1 MSRRPFSRWL
11 VPGLVLILV
20 GLSLVSLLAGTIW
33 LSPARTVAALAD
45 PRPDLAQLVI
55 MEVRLPR
62 LVLALLLGGILGLS
76 GAVLQ
81 GLLRN
86 PLAEPGL
93 LGVSSG
99 ASLGAVIALYY
110 GFAASFALATPL
122 FALAGALATIGVA
135 LALSRAGGTL
145 SLILAGVAVSTIAGA
160 GVSLALNLAPNP
172 FAAYEIMTWLMG
184 SLSDRSWDHVL
195 LAGPFVLVGAALLLI
210 TGGALDALAL
220 GERQAESLG
229 IDVRRAR
236 LLALFGTALGVG
248 AATAVTGAVGFVG
261 LVAPHL
267 VRPLVGHRPGATL
280 VPATLAGA
288 IIVLAADI
296 GTRVLRFGPD
306 IKLGVFI
313 SVIGAPFFL
322 WLVLHVRRTA
332 V

>member
-1 MSRRPFSRWL
+1 MTRWL
-11 VPGLVLILV
+11 VPLLVLVLV
-20 GLSLVSLLAGTIW
+20 MLSSASLLAGTVW
-33 LSPARTVAALAD
+33 LSPGATAAALVD
-45 PRPDLAQLVI
+45 PRLDLAQLVI
-55 MEVRLPR
+55 TEVRLPR
-62 LVLALLLGGILGLS
+62 LVLALLVGGILGLS

-99 ASLGAVIALYY
+99 ASLGAVIAIYY
-110 GFAASFALATPL
+110 GFAAGFTLATPL
-122 FALAGALATIGVA
+122 FGLAGALATIGVA

-184 SLSDRSWDHVL
+184 SLGDRSWDHVF
-195 LAGPFVLVGAALLLI
+195 LAAPFIVVGAALLLL
-210 TGGALDALAL
+210 TGRALDALTL

-248 AATAVTGAVGFVG
+248 AATAVTGAISFVG

-280 VPATLAGA
+280 VPAALAGA
-288 IIVLAADI
+288 AIVLAADVA
-296 GTRVLRFGPD
+296 TRLLRFGPD

-322 WLVLHVRRTA
+322 WLVLHVRKTA
-332 V
+332 P

>member
-1 MSRRPFSRWL
+1 MTRWL
-11 VPGLVLILV
+11 SPILALVV
-20 GLSLVSLLAGTIW
+20 VTLSLASLLAGTVW
-33 LSPARTVAALAD
+33 LSPGATAAALID
-45 PRPDLAQLVI
+45 DTPDLAQLVI
-55 MEVRLPR
+55 TEVRLPR

-81 GLLRN
+81 GLFRN

-110 GFAASFALATPL
+110 GFAAAFTLATPL
-122 FALAGALATIGVA
+122 FALAGALVTVGVA
-135 LALSRAGGTL
+135 LALGRSGGTL
-145 SLILAGVAVSTIAGA
+145 SLILAGVAVSTIAAA

-195 LAGPFVLVGAALLLI
+195 LSGPFILIGGALLLL
-210 TGGALDALAL
+210 TTRALDALAL

-229 IDVRRAR
+229 VDMTRTR
-236 LLALFGTALGVG
+236 LFALLGTALGVG

-261 LVAPHL
+261 LIAPHL
-267 VRPLVGHRPGATL
+267 VRPLVGQRPGATL
-280 VPATLAGA
+280 VPAALAGM
-288 IIVLAADI
+288 IVVLAADMA
-296 GTRVLRFGPD
+296 TRLLRFGPD

-322 WLVLHVRRTA
+322 WLVVHIRKTGA
-332 V
+332 

>member
-1 MSRRPFSRWL
+1 MTRWL
-11 VPGLVLILV
+11 SPVLVLVVLA
-20 GLSLVSLLAGTIW
+20 LSFASLLAGTVW
-33 LSPARTVAALAD
+33 LSPGATAAALVD
-45 PRPDLAQLVI
+45 RTPDLAQLVI
-55 MEVRLPR
+55 TEVRLPR

-81 GLLRN
+81 GLFRN

-110 GFAASFALATPL
+110 GFAAAFTLATPL
-122 FALAGALATIGVA
+122 FALMGAMVTVGVA
-135 LALSRAGGTL
+135 LALGRSGGTL
-145 SLILAGVAVSTIAGA
+145 SLILAGVAVSTIAAA

-184 SLSDRSWDHVL
+184 SLSDRSWDHVML
-195 LAGPFVLVGAALLLI
+195 SAPFILIGGILLLL
-210 TGGALDALAL
+210 TGRALDALAL

-229 IDVRRAR
+229 INMTRTR
-236 LLALFGTALGVG
+236 LFALFGTALGVG

-267 VRPLVGHRPGATL
+267 VRPLVAHRPGATL
-280 VPATLAGA
+280 VPAALAGM
-288 IIVLAADI
+288 IVVLAADI
-296 GTRVLRFGPD
+296 ATRVLRFGPD

-322 WLVLHVRRTA
+322 WLVIHIRKTSP
-332 V
+332 